1 MIPRPEFGGY
11 ALDDPRL
18 GELLDR
24 LAIEEQTAQV
34 QAALD
39 AQMLVQ
45 RQREMNES
53 IYIRAIDN
61 WIRSTTKAA
70 Q

>member
-1 MIPRPEFGGY
+1 MVPRREFGFF

-45 RQREMNES
+45 RQRENNEA
-53 IYIRAIDN
+53 IFVRAIDK
-61 WIRSTTKAA
+61 WVRSKD
-70 Q
+70 